1 MSERRSRRRGGRPPT
16 GASRYRS
23 GWRRFLPE
31 NPWTVFWTG
40 LILPI
45 IAALVIVGV
54 PAIIRALGS
63 GADLQA
69 FSPVVSN
76 PSEETGDLVKAR
88 DGEEVFEISE
98 KSKTRVEIR
107 LQNTGN
113 RRSVLTA
120 ARFTVRNL
128 KVTPPPDCVSLGSV
142 PVSGSYDVVLPLDH
156 ARGKTVEVPI
166 NQQLGPDATDRFVF
180 RVGQYPR
187 SDEIQTFVYQLD
199 IGVLHDR
206 RAKPTA
212 VGRVLVALPGSPTRQ
227 DLSAFEGCGR
237 PIFDQLRE
245 ASTLTGVR
253 GPEFDRVL
261 NSLPRE

>member
-1 MSERRSRRRGGRPPT
+1 
-16 GASRYRS
+16 
-23 GWRRFLPE
+23 
-31 NPWTVFWTG
+31 VFWTG

-128 KVTPPPDCVSLGSV
+128 TPPPDCVSAGSV
-142 PVSGSYDVVLPLDH
+142 PVSGSYDVVLPLKH

-180 RVGQYPR
+180 RVGQP
-187 SDEIQTFVYQLD
+187 L
-199 IGVLHDR
+199 
-206 RAKPTA
+206 
-212 VGRVLVALPGSPTRQ
+212 GRTR
-227 DLSAFEGCGR
+227 FR
-237 PIFDQLRE
+237 PLFI
-245 ASTLTGVR
+245 S
-253 GPEFDRVL
+253 
-261 NSLPRE
+261 